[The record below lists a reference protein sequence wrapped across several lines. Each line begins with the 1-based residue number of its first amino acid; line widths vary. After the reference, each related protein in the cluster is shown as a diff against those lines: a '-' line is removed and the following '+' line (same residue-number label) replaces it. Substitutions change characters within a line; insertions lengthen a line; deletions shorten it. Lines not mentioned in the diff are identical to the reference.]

1 MIFYKNPIQSDL
13 VGNKRGF
20 IDTKFGRAKI
30 PFEGYSFRF
39 EFLKKQILE
48 LFDEVILS
56 GKYTGRGNRVIALEK
71 SIKDLWGTTGIA
83 TSSGTISLQIA
94 LMCAGINPGDEVIVP
109 SLTFISTAYAVNA
122 VGGIPVFVDIDPKT
136 LTINPDAVL
145 DSITS
150 KTVAIIPVHMYGQM
164 ADMDRLMDI
173 AKKYNLKI
181 IEDCAQAHGAT
192 YYGNYAGSMGDFG
205 CFSFYNGKNIGGLE
219 DGGMITMQDAKNVSQ
234 VLRLSDLGRIPGNRY
249 NHEVFGLRGRMGEF
263 TAALINLE
271 LKFLEEWNQRRNYI
285 ANYYNAHFDGLPLQ
299 IPFVAPGRTHVYY
312 LYTVIT
318 DSVQTR
324 QKLEDHLISVGIETM
339 RIYPKLIP
347 DQPVYQNGL
356 PHRVGRLTIAKQI
369 VEKLLS
375 LPLYPELE
383 MTDLNRIVKAVQ
395 QVFCQ

>member
-1 MIFYKNPIQSDL
+1 MIFSKNPIQSDL
-13 VGNKRGF
+13 VGNKHGF
-20 IDTKFGRAKI
+20 IDTRFGRSKI

-150 KTVAIIPVHMYGQM
+150 KTVAIIPVHIYGQM
-164 ADMDRLMDI
+164 DDMDRLMDI

-181 IEDCAQAHGAT
+181 IKDCAQAHGAT
-192 YYGNYAGSMGDFG
+192 YYGNYAG
-205 CFSFYNGKNIGGLE
+205 
-219 DGGMITMQDAKNVSQ
+219 
-234 VLRLSDLGRIPGNRY
+234 
-249 NHEVFGLRGRMGEF
+249 
-263 TAALINLE
+263 
-271 LKFLEEWNQRRNYI
+271 
-285 ANYYNAHFDGLPLQ
+285 
-299 IPFVAPGRTHVYY
+299 
-312 LYTVIT
+312 
-318 DSVQTR
+318 
-324 QKLEDHLISVGIETM
+324 
-339 RIYPKLIP
+339 
-347 DQPVYQNGL
+347 
-356 PHRVGRLTIAKQI
+356 
-369 VEKLLS
+369 
-375 LPLYPELE
+375 
-383 MTDLNRIVKAVQ
+383 
-395 QVFCQ
+395 